1 MKYVKILLLSFVLFT
16 ANAFALSS
24 PSQISAM
31 MDSGNLRGA
40 ESALKD
46 VLHSGKDTAKVHY
59 MLAQVYQKEGRSP
72 DARSEL
78 ARANQMDPEH
88 SYTDN
93 AHYRPIADA
102 INGRVNNTTAAVG
115 APVVIMAA
123 APSKPVDFSF
133 LGYFLLFALIVGGGI
148 VAFIFY
154 RNKREEQE
162 QFTTADSQLRSGA
175 ALLVQDIQKAIL
187 SEKTAVS
194 PSAAR
199 LTAINAVNFRALNVY
214 DRVKGLVTS
223 DISDIV
229 RLSDEVADIRQALNE
244 VLDADYSGTA
254 ATVKVTKPHHTP
266 VAEVEPEVAPASV
279 VSPQTIP
286 AAAPVITQPQPQTV
300 VVNSGNSGLSMTDLL
315 VADMII
321 GDHHHRDDE
330 YFTRPAAPAPEPEIV
345 EPDSG
350 NNDRWSSSSS
360 DSGNDDSFSS
370 SSSDSGNNDS
380 WSSSSSSDDSSS
392 SSSSDWGSS
401 SDSSSS
407 SSDSGSSD
415 SF

>member
-59 MLAQVYQKEGRSP
+59 MLAQVYQKEGRLP

-102 INGRVNNTTAAVG
+102 INGRVTNNSLAVG
-115 APVVIMAA
+115 APVVIMAE

-133 LGYFLLFALIVGGGI
+133 LGYFLLFALIVGVAI
-148 VAFIFY
+148 AAFIFY

-162 QFTTADSQLRSGA
+162 QFTEADSQLRSGA

-214 DRVKGLVTS
+214 DRIKGLVTS

-244 VLDADYSGTA
+244 VLDADYSGTS
-254 ATVKVTKPHHTP
+254 TTTKVKKTYAKPVSTP
-266 VAEVEPEVAPASV
+266 VEAEPAPIPTSQ
-279 VSPQTIP
+279 SIP
-286 AAAPVITQPQPQTV
+286 AAAPVITQTQPQTV
-300 VVNSGNSGLSMTDLL
+300 VVNGNSGLSVTDLL

-321 GDHHHRDDE
+321 NEPHRHRDDE
-330 YFTRPAAPAPEPEIV
+330 YFTRPSPPPPPPEFREEYAPAV
-345 EPDSG
+345 ETDSG
-350 NNDRWSSSSS
+350 NNDTWNTPSS
-360 DSGNDDSFSS
+360 DSGNNDSFSN

-380 WSSSSSSDDSSS
+380 WSSSSSDDSS
-392 SSSSDWGSS
+392 SSSSDWG
-401 SDSSSS
+401 SSS